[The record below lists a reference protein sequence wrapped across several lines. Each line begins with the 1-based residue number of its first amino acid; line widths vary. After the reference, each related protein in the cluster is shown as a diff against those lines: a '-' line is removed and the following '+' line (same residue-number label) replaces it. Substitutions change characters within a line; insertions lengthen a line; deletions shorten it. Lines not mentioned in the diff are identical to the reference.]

1 MISRVVILSVLVFM
15 LLSCDSDSPVGP
27 NKIGQLPEGNTYTA
41 IEFINA
47 ENGWVVGN
55 DGLIYTTTNGGETWS
70 KQDITTSDNLY
81 RIDFVD
87 EIHGWVASNNAVWH
101 TNDGGTSWIQ
111 QLVDSSLS
119 LFVDMIF
126 IDRGT
131 GLVSGPP
138 GGIIYNT
145 KNSGQTW
152 SQHTVET
159 PGRIVGLSFVSVD
172 RGWSVGAGSEVF
184 RTTNGGLTWTEINSP
199 RFSHSI
205 CFIDSLVGFV
215 GNTTGASSVYEDYSD
230 IFKTVNGGNTW
241 TTQVIPQTTSVHKIS
256 FIDSEYG
263 FAIAGNLICTANG
276 GEEWKPVP
284 NLPANQSYPDFS
296 ILSSGDVY
304 ILSSSGDVYRY
315 AIR

>member
-1 MISRVVILSVLVFM
+1 MILRAMILLVLVFM
-15 LLSCDSDSPVGP
+15 LLSCDSDSPVSP
-27 NKIGQLPEGNTYTA
+27 NKVGQLPGGNTYTA

-55 DGLIYTTTNGGETWS
+55 GGLIYMTTNGGETWS
-70 KQDITTSDNLY
+70 KQDIATNDNLY
-81 RIDFVD
+81 KIDFVD
-87 EIHGWVASNNAVWH
+87 EIHGWIASDNAGWH
-101 TNDGGTSWIQ
+101 TNDGGTSWVQ

-119 LFVDMIF
+119 IFVDMIF
-126 IDRGT
+126 IDRNT
-131 GLVSGPP
+131 GWVSGSP
-138 GGIIYNT
+138 GGIIYHT
-145 KNSGQTW
+145 SDSGQSW
-152 SQHTVET
+152 SLQAADT

-172 RGWSVGAGSEVF
+172 RGWSVGASSEVF
-184 RTTNGGLTWTEINSP
+184 RTTNGGLAWTEINSP

-205 CFIDSLVGFV
+205 FFIDSLVGFV
-215 GNTTGASSVYEDYSD
+215 GNITWASSVYEDYSD

-241 TTQVIPQTTSVHKIS
+241 TTQVIPQTTSVHEIS

-263 FAIAGNLICTANG
+263 FAIIGGGIYTTNG
-276 GEEWKPVP
+276 GEEWKPVL

-296 ILSSGDVY
+296 ILSGGDVY